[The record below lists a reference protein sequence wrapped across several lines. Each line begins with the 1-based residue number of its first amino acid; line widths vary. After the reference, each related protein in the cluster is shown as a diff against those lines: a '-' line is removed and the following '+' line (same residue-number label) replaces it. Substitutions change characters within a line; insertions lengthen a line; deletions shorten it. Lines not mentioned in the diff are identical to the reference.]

1 MPTTTPLKAQPKGT
15 VESAS
20 KIVGTEVTQ
29 IVTLNGS
36 EIVLREAAET
46 KFEQV
51 LTLHSKHDR
60 AALDKKSRLAL
71 IASATEKNEETYFKA
86 LTLTLD
92 AESKLDDCYN
102 ISRIIENVAERHIMF
117 DMHDVFSIV
126 VPLEDGKT
134 LQTNEVY
141 NLYTDYASVSIQMV
155 ANSNTWYHTW
165 PQGPTWSE
173 NLAWTDRFFKNNT
186 SPELAEKVNEVYSTF
201 PSQARGGPLFF
212 AIMMEQ
218 VLSQTEEAVF
228 ALQTKLK
235 KMDLKAIPGENVD
248 KAVSLARAAILR
260 LETFGKIP
268 EDLIRNLLR
277 IFQTSSVPAF
287 NDFFKHLEQQRK
299 VEQAMSI
306 ARYEEKLTAAGIFR
320 AATTQYRSL
329 WEEGLWTGTKRVTDA
344 VFTNVASKGCC
355 WNCGERGHNIGDC
368 KLPKDTKRINANKR
382 AQKKAIVEAQKAET
396 KKEKKGKKETDSQP
410 DPTGKYKPPTPEEH
424 NRRVIDGKH
433 MWYNTRLKR
442 WYPDRKHS
450 PAAASTAVATPTS
463 APMDSVVSST
473 TQPSTAASTTSTN
486 STISSVERSA
496 VHTARQAYASAY
508 ATAMNQLSQVG
519 L

>member
-1 MPTTTPLKAQPKGT
+1 
-15 VESAS
+15 
-20 KIVGTEVTQ
+20 
-29 IVTLNGS
+29 
-36 EIVLREAAET
+36 
-46 KFEQV
+46 
-51 LTLHSKHDR
+51 
-60 AALDKKSRLAL
+60 
-71 IASATEKNEETYFKA
+71 
-86 LTLTLD
+86 
-92 AESKLDDCYN
+92 
-102 ISRIIENVAERHIMF
+102 
-117 DMHDVFSIV
+117 
-126 VPLEDGKT
+126 
-134 LQTNEVY
+134 
-141 NLYTDYASVSIQMV
+141 
-155 ANSNTWYHTW
+155 
-165 PQGPTWSE
+165 
-173 NLAWTDRFFKNNT
+173 
-186 SPELAEKVNEVYSTF
+186 
-201 PSQARGGPLFF
+201 
-212 AIMMEQ
+212 MEQ

-329 WEEGLWTGTKRVTDA
+329 WEEGLWTGTKRVADA

-396 KKEKKGKKETDSQP
+396 KKEKKGKKETDSP
-410 DPTGKYKPPTPEEH
+410 
-424 NRRVIDGKH
+424 DGKVL
-433 MWYNTRLKR
+433 YTSLTFSASSGDVLFLKKR
-442 WYPDRKHS
+442 
-450 PAAASTAVATPTS
+450 
-463 APMDSVVSST
+463 SV
-473 TQPSTAASTTSTN
+473 
-486 STISSVERSA
+486 
-496 VHTARQAYASAY
+496 HARFS
-508 ATAMNQLSQVG
+508 LQVG
-519 L
+519 PCGHVWYQVFELATI